1 MSTIAITIGDPAGIG
16 PEVCVGALMALR
28 PEERKGLRLVG
39 TRSVLERAAAVL
51 GAPLSFAEAGES
63 EGTRIALESVEI
75 AGLPI
80 PFGRLDAIG
89 GEAAF
94 RYIERAVSLARS
106 GAVAGI
112 VTAPINKQALNLA
125 GHKYDGHTGM
135 LSALTGHPPTYMLL
149 SSERLS
155 VIHVSTHVSLRTA
168 IDRATPDRIYETI
181 RAGHAHLLRTA
192 ATAPRLAVA
201 SINPHAGEGG
211 LFGDEDDVSVRP
223 AVERARRDGID
234 VVGPIPADTVFH
246 RAYGG
251 EFDLVVAQYHDQ
263 GHIPM
268 KLIAFETTVNVSVGL
283 PIDRCSVDHGTAFD
297 IAGTGKADHNNMVT
311 TIRYARKM
319 ARSRT
324 ADHS

>member
-16 PEVCVGALMALR
+16 PEVCVGAVMALE

-39 TRSVLERAAAVL
+39 TRSVLERAAEVV
-51 GAPLSFAEAGES
+51 GAPLSFVEAGES

-155 VIHVSTHVSLRTA
+155 VIHVSTHVALRTA

-181 RAGHAHLLRTA
+181 RAGNAHLLRTA
-192 ATAPRLAVA
+192 VTAPRLAVA

-223 AVERARRDGID
+223 AVERARREG
-234 VVGPIPADTVFH
+234 
-246 RAYGG
+246 
-251 EFDLVVAQYHDQ
+251 
-263 GHIPM
+263 
-268 KLIAFETTVNVSVGL
+268 
-283 PIDRCSVDHGTAFD
+283 
-297 IAGTGKADHNNMVT
+297 
-311 TIRYARKM
+311 
-319 ARSRT
+319 
-324 ADHS
+324 